1 MFWNLKDILET
12 NQMNEISQV
21 EQVAG
26 MTTIVKS
33 QVSNLLQY
41 KPIQYIAAVMLYSF
55 SIVFSFLCAGIF
67 VTPLTFQQIQEDIEE
82 DKLAVKR
89 AEEQNFENKYLDEY
103 EQLEEKDV
111 DVTLL
116 KETTLEIPF
125 LKTTIIMFYEDGFKY
140 YSNTDPIY
148 KYLNVACRKF
158 VVENDAKKLYQEGET
173 ETKTE
178 KIISD
183 SDLFVTKAETTL
195 LEKKCNNFIR
205 VGSIYD
211 YNDKNNIK
219 LVKEIDIL
227 DFLKGCKP
235 AEPEQKTL
243 TDPLS

>member
-12 NQMNEISQV
+12 NEMKEIAQFD
-21 EQVAG
+21 EVAG
-26 MTTIVKS
+26 ITTIVKS

-82 DKLAVKR
+82 DKLATKR

-103 EQLEEKDV
+103 ELLEEKEV

-178 KIISD
+178 KVKSD
-183 SDLFVTKAETTL
+183 TELFVTKAETTL
-195 LEKKCNNFIR
+195 LEKKCNNFVR

-227 DFLKGCKP
+227 DFLKGCQPK
-235 AEPEQKTL
+235 EL
-243 TDPLS
+243 TDPMT

>member
-12 NQMNEISQV
+12 NQINEISQV

-116 KETTLEIPF
+116 KETILEIPF

-158 VVENDAKKLYQEGET
+158 IVENDAKKLYQEGET

-227 DFLKGCKP
+227 EFLKNC
-235 AEPEQKTL
+235 EPKNLKEL

>member
-12 NQMNEISQV
+12 NEMNEIAQFD
-21 EQVAG
+21 EVAG
-26 MTTIVKS
+26 ITTIVKS
-33 QVSNLLQY
+33 HVSNLLQY

-82 DKLAVKR
+82 DKLAAKR

-103 EQLEEKDV
+103 ELLEEKDV
-111 DVTLL
+111 DVALL

-125 LKTTIIMFYEDGFKY
+125 LKTNIIMFYEDGFKY

-178 KIISD
+178 KVTSD

-227 DFLKGCKP
+227 DFLKGCQPK
-235 AEPEQKTL
+235 EL
-243 TDPLS
+243 TDPMT